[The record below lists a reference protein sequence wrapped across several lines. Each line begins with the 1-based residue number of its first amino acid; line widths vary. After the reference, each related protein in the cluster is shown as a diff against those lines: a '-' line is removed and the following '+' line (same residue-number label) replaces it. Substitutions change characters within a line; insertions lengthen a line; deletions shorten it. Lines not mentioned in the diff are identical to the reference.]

1 MVCIDWPGRSEAN
14 LGLSSASS
22 AVLPIAAYGPKRPR
36 RTLTGLPVLGSVP
49 SSRAPLASARS
60 TDSFFSSTSWLKGPQ
75 KRAIS
80 GIQSSSPRLTASSS
94 SSSLAVKS

>member
-14 LGLSSASS
+14 LGFSSASS
-22 AVLPIAAYGPKRPR
+22 AVLPIAAYGPKRPC
-36 RTLTGLPVLGSVP
+36 RTLTGLPVFGSVP

-60 TDSFFSSTSWLKGPQ
+60 TDSFLSSTSSLNGSQ

-80 GIQSSSPRLTASSS
+80 GIHSSSPRETASSS